1 MTTNENHRG
10 RLFAAVAVP
19 GGRTSALLVYTLSHA
34 AVDLACG
41 YILYSMYRAGAMPV
55 GRTVLLFLL
64 YNTLAFGLQI
74 VFGAVCDRFGGCRL
88 TAVLGCLST
97 AIGVTV
103 GSSAPV
109 LAVLLV
115 GVGNA
120 AFHTGGGCDTLLHTD
135 GMTGSGIFVSSG
147 ALGLAIGA
155 RLGSLEAFPAY
166 AVAVMLLFAAVS
178 IAVFCGDTYSDGT
191 PAPVFRTAPQKPVGR
206 GKLRIPYLEGTAAA
220 VAVCIFAITVRSYT
234 GFAAPSPGFS
244 GKFAFIYVPFCAFAG
259 KLAGGVL
266 SDLIGARRV
275 GVISLLLSAPLFLLG
290 ADRGI
295 FFLAAVFFFNFAMPI
310 TLCTVARRLV
320 GHEGFA
326 FGLNTLALLVGYI
339 VSRAALPITAAKIAA
354 AVLTLLAAAAVA
366 VTADNALPTHG
377 DAACTE
383 KE

>member
-97 AIGVTV
+97 VIGVTV

-135 GMTGSGIFVSSG
+135 GMTEAAYSS
-147 ALGLAIGA
+147 
-155 RLGSLEAFPAY
+155 P
-166 AVAVMLLFAAVS
+166 
-178 IAVFCGDTYSDGT
+178 
-191 PAPVFRTAPQKPVGR
+191 P
-206 GKLRIPYLEGTAAA
+206 
-220 VAVCIFAITVRSYT
+220 VRS
-234 GFAAPSPGFS
+234 GLPLERVSAHWGRSRLMPSPLCCF
-244 GKFAFIYVPFCAFAG
+244 
-259 KLAGGVL
+259 L
-266 SDLIGARRV
+266 RRC
-275 GVISLLLSAPLFLLG
+275 
-290 ADRGI
+290 R
-295 FFLAAVFFFNFAMPI
+295 
-310 TLCTVARRLV
+310 
-320 GHEGFA
+320 
-326 FGLNTLALLVGYI
+326 
-339 VSRAALPITAAKIAA
+339 
-354 AVLTLLAAAAVA
+354 
-366 VTADNALPTHG
+366 
-377 DAACTE
+377 
-383 KE
+383 